1 MRVYGLVPAAG
12 KSRRFGSDKLL
23 AKWQDRELLGHVLL
37 RLSGARAAG
46 LLVGIVVV
54 HRPGDD
60 AVRALAQEYRGYPVE
75 VRDPEGEL
83 SYSLRT
89 GIEAIEKRGPSQD
102 REAVLVCHGDQ
113 PALRLDVIAALVNT
127 WQRGGALAVRPDYRE
142 SPGEPG
148 LPMLVDRSLW
158 NLSREM
164 RGETGFAPVLSRHGV
179 VVRTVSVGGSNPDVD
194 TPDDLAALDAPAP
207 ASDVEEVP
215 SILDPE

>member
-12 KSRRFGSDKLL
+12 RSTRFGSDKLL

-37 RLSGARAAG
+37 RLSGARAMG
-46 LLVGIVVV
+46 LLVGVVVV
-54 HRPGDD
+54 HRPDDD
-60 AVRALAQEYRGYPVE
+60 AVRSMALEYRGFPVA

-89 GIEAIEKRGPSQD
+89 GIEAIERRGAARD

-113 PALRLDVIAALVNT
+113 PALRLDVIHALVNT
-127 WQRGGALAVRPDYRE
+127 WQNGGALAVRPDYRE

-148 LPMLVDRSLW
+148 LPMIIDRSLW

-164 RGETGFAPVLSRHGV
+164 RGESGFAPVLARHGV
-179 VVRTVSVGGSNPDVD
+179 QARTVSVGGRNPDVD
-194 TPDDLAALDAPAP
+194 TPEDLAALDAPVP
-207 ASDVEEVP
+207 AEAEFP